1 MFSNRRRHKT
11 HVSQRFPMPFHLQPQ
26 PYSSATAPPPLTVV
40 ETSYEHYR
48 EEEYGAIQ
56 GRGIRCKGE
65 IIKTLKENNNEHTW
79 GNVTV
84 KLAQAYGFCWD
95 VECAVQIAYEARK
108 QFPDE
113 KIWITNEIIH
123 NPTVN
128 KVLWPMGEII
138 HNPTVNKMK
147 FDGGYVHNGLLKASE
162 WVFENE
168 CEVLKELVE
177 RHEDYTLTFAG
188 HLLGAGVVTLL
199 TILAVKNWERIRII
213 ERK

>member
-1 MFSNRRRHKT
+1 MIVRPGKVVDFL
-11 HVSQRFPMPFHLQPQ
+11 LQNQ
-26 PYSSATAPPPLTVV
+26 SVRNT
-40 ETSYEHYR
+40 R
-48 EEEYGAIQ
+48 EVDW
-56 GRGIRCKGE
+56 
-65 IIKTLKENNNEHTW
+65 IK

-84 KLAQAYGFCWD
+84 NLAQAYGFGWD

-123 NPTVN
+123 NPTA
-128 KVLWPMGEII
+128 
-138 HNPTVNKMK
+138 NKMK
-147 FDGGYVHNGLLKASE
+147 FDGGYVHNGLLKAAE

-199 TILAVKNWERIRII
+199 TILPVKNWERIWII
-213 ERK
+213 ERKIIKCFAIAPLGVSH